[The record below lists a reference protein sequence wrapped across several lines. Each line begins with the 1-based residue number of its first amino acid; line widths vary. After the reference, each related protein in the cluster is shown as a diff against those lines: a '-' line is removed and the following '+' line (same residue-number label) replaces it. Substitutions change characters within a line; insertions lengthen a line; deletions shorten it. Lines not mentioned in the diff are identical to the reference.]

1 MTLDGAAATTMT
13 HARNRRRR
21 RPRSTPLDT
30 VMITTTTT
38 CFLLVALTGAKDHPH
53 EYEYYSPDGTNN
65 NLHHPEWGSA
75 ATGRI
80 RVAPPLHS
88 YVDGISKPKTEEH
101 GLPSAHR
108 VLLDLFRVV
117 EPHRNKPTS
126 QMLLYFGQWIAH
138 DITRSQE
145 QNANIDGAPAPG
157 AVETMPIPCGPGRK
171 ALVLAQA
178 AAASSSS
185 SSSGGKSSS
194 SKLVAPHPIPI
205 GALGACNAA
214 SQHLSSSLCPG
225 ASSSSDTATTGTGS
239 PSDVTIAEHD
249 GAGENAG
256 NSASTDPL
264 ENVVEPFIRI
274 QRSGMAASTSSSTAA
289 ADVGRSSSPQS
300 TTNFATSFL
309 DLDHLYG
316 PTIGGPPED
325 QYRAFEGGKMMLD
338 SHGMP
343 PKDPTTGLYVF
354 ADPQTRLGP
363 SLSALAIVFL
373 RYHNLRAE
381 AHASIDPTRTLTDEE
396 LYRLARRDLTAAYQN
411 MVEEKYIPTTLGETL
426 DPYEGY
432 QPDVDPSIDVF
443 FSTTSFRYG
452 HSGLSGVIRMLDAEY
467 RPMPQ
472 DPLLLRDAF
481 DHTETVLGS
490 SEDDSATAGVL
501 RGLAAEPAKA
511 ADASFVD
518 DVAFYTKRMAVLN
531 VQRGRDAG
539 LPSYNEARE
548 WFGLGKA
555 ETFVELADGNQQVA
569 ASLDSLYPSVDDVD
583 AFVGGLLEPNK
594 NNLLGPLVTAS
605 MKEQFTRLRDGDRFW
620 YKSLLTKKEIAALP
634 TLTEMIRMTFG
645 EESMQYYPSDSFA
658 AVDQLAV
665 AGSGQSSAL
674 HEDAHLV
681 LLE

>member
-1 MTLDGAAATTMT
+1 M
-13 HARNRRRR
+13 
-21 RPRSTPLDT
+21 
-30 VMITTTTT
+30 TTT
-38 CFLLVALTGAKDHPH
+38 CFLLVSLAGAGTGAVDLPTGTKD
-53 EYEYYSPDGTNN
+53 YEYYSPDGTNN
-65 NLHHPEWGSA
+65 NPNHPEWGSA
-75 ATGRI
+75 ATPRI

-88 YVDGISKPKTEEH
+88 YVDGISQPKTEEH

-108 VLLDLFRVV
+108 VLLDLFRIV
-117 EPHRNKPTS
+117 EPHQNKPTS

-145 QNANIDGAPAPG
+145 QRAEATGGGGGGAGEHRGDAPEAE

-171 ALVLAQA
+171 ALA
-178 AAASSSS
+178 AA
-185 SSSGGKSSS
+185 SSSGGKSST
-194 SKLVAPHPIPI
+194 LVAPHPIPI

-214 SQHLSSSLCPG
+214 SQHTPSLCPG
-225 ASSSSDTATTGTGS
+225 ATSTGGPGSTASASDI
-239 PSDVTIAEHD
+239 TIAEQN
-249 GAGENAG
+249 GAGAAVDATSS
-256 NSASTDPL
+256 SAVPTDPL
-264 ENVVEPFIRI
+264 EGMVEPFIRM
-274 QRSGMAASTSSSTAA
+274 QRSGMMAASTSSSTA
-289 ADVGRSSSPQS
+289 DVGRSSSTHVPMPQS
-300 TTNFATSFL
+300 TTNFATSYI
-309 DLDHLYG
+309 DLDHMYG
-316 PTIGGPPED
+316 PIIGGPPED
-325 QYRAFEGGKMMLD
+325 QYRAFGGGRMMLD

-381 AHASIDPTRTLTDEE
+381 AHASSDPTLTDEE
-396 LYRLARRDLTAAYQN
+396 LYWLARRDMTAAYQN

-432 QPDVDPSIDVF
+432 KPEVDPSIDVF
-443 FSTTSFRYG
+443 FSTASFRYG
-452 HSGLSGVIRMLDAEY
+452 HSVLSGVIRMLDADY

-481 DHTETVLGS
+481 DHTESVLGS

-518 DVAFYTKRMAVLN
+518 DVAFYTKRMAEMN

-555 ETFVELADGNQQVA
+555 EAFVELADGNQQLA

-594 NNLLGPLVTAS
+594 NLLGPLVTAS

-620 YKSLLTKKEIAALP
+620 YKSLLTEKEIAALP
-634 TLTEMIRMTFG
+634 PLTEMIRMTFG
-645 EESMQYYPSDSFA
+645 EESMRYYPSDSFA

-665 AGSGQSSAL
+665 ASSGQTSAL